1 MNRKPLS
8 VRQIQYRRKV
18 HAKGRRH
25 FILYAGLLRFGG
37 LWFVSMIVWKWH
49 DRFNWHIPPATP
61 DLLLDTLVLLLVS
74 IAIGYFY
81 GKLMWDSIYSKQ
93 Q

>member
-1 MNRKPLS
+1 
-8 VRQIQYRRKV
+8 
-18 HAKGRRH
+18 
-25 FILYAGLLRFGG
+25 
-37 LWFVSMIVWKWH
+37 MIVWKWH
-49 DRFNWHIPPATP
+49 DRFKWHIPPATP

-74 IAIGYFY
+74 MAIGYFY

>member
-8 VRQIQYRRKV
+8 ARQIQYRRKV

-25 FILYAGLLRFGG
+25 FILYTGLLRFGG

-49 DRFNWHIPPATP
+49 DRFNWHIPSATP
-61 DLLLDTLVLLLVS
+61 GLLLDTLVLLLVS
-74 IAIGYFY
+74 MAVGYFS